1 MAGFWLRCCV
11 DRGDVPC
18 HGALG
23 RKMTRSIL
31 EVMSLKGI
39 QKEMSSRQLDMQL
52 RGTEET
58 PRLEIEIQESWA
70 CGWQL

>member
-23 RKMTRSIL
+23 RKMTRPIL
-31 EVMSLKGI
+31 EAMSLKGNP
-39 QKEMSSRQLDMQL
+39 ERDV
-52 RGTEET
+52 
-58 PRLEIEIQESWA
+58 
-70 CGWQL
+70 